1 MIEDVSPMQAW
12 EALLADPN
20 ARLVDV
26 RTEAEWQHIGLPD
39 LSPAGKE
46 AILIQWQIAPTMR
59 INPDFIEDLRAAG
72 LSPEHHIYFLCRS
85 GVRSLA
91 AAEAAR
97 AAGLPNAY
105 NVADGFE
112 GPPDHQGQRGTV
124 AGWQAS
130 ELPWRHR

>member
-1 MIEDVSPMQAW
+1 MIEDVSPAQAW
-12 EALLADPN
+12 EALLTDPN

-46 AILIQWQIAPTMR
+46 TILIQWQVAPTMR
-59 INPDFIEDLRAAG
+59 INPSFIEDLKAAG
-72 LSPEHHIYFLCRS
+72 LSPGHHIYFICRS

-112 GPPDHQGQRGTV
+112 GPPDHQGRRGTV

-130 ELPWRHR
+130 DLPWRHR